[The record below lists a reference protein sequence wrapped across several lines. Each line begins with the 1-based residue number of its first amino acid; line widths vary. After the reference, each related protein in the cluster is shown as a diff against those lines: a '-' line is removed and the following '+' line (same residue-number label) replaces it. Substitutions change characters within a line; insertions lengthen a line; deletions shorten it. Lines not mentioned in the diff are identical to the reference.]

1 MPPLKPASTVRLLV
15 STCAWAA
22 CMGVAEH
29 IALHPIGL
37 GRYAGAPALYLA
49 PRSPSGADG
58 ADGGERGGGER
69 GGGNAFESVAPTL
82 ASRPTGVLP
91 VPIPQE
97 SVAAFEFAL
106 ASPSGGSVSPSGGS
120 VSPSGGSAASM
131 NPPLELILASRRFI
145 KRDGG
150 IWDTLPWEWSADP

>member
-69 GGGNAFESVAPTL
+69 GGGNAVASVAPTL
-82 ASRPTGVLP
+82 PRDPS
-91 VPIPQE
+91 
-97 SVAAFEFAL
+97 SVA
-106 ASPSGGSVSPSGGS
+106 
-120 VSPSGGSAASM
+120 
-131 NPPLELILASRRFI
+131 
-145 KRDGG
+145 
-150 IWDTLPWEWSADP
+150 